1 MKIGAVFPQ
10 IEIGSDPAAVR
21 AWTET
26 AEGLGFDSILTYEHV
41 LGADPSRHVLT
52 GPYTHEDA
60 FHEPFVLFGYM
71 AGITS
76 RIELWLGV
84 LVLPQRQ
91 TALVAKQAATLDIL
105 SGERFTL
112 GVGVGWNQVE
122 YQALGQDFGRRG
134 RRFEEQMILLRR
146 LWEEE
151 LVTYEGEF
159 HHLEATGINH
169 RPRRQIPI
177 WIGGW
182 ADPVMKRIGWWGDGW
197 LASAGSVKTADL
209 PDRTGNTAGLRKRF
223 ELVEA
228 AAREKGRDPSEIG
241 LGMLIG
247 EVGFT
252 GRVPWDPAEY
262 ADRTR
267 EWGKAGVTHA
277 FLGTMGHDFTVDQ
290 HLAAMEDFKTAYRNG
305 G

>member
-1 MKIGAVFPQ
+1 MHIGAVFPQ
-10 IEIGSDPAAVR
+10 IEIGSDRAAVR

-26 AEGLGFDSILTYEHV
+26 AEGLGFDSILVYEHV

-52 GPYTHEDA
+52 GPYTHEDG

-71 AGITS
+71 AGITT

-91 TALVAKQAATLDIL
+91 TALVAKQAATLDLL

-122 YQALGQDFGRRG
+122 FQALGQDFRTRG
-134 RRFEEQMILLRR
+134 RRFEEQVQLLNK
-146 LWEEE
+146 LWAQE
-151 LVTYEGEF
+151 LVDFDGEF
-159 HHLEATGINH
+159 DTVEGAGINH
-169 RPRRQIPI
+169 LPNRRIPL

-182 ADPVMKRIGWWGDGW
+182 ADPVMKRIGWWADGW
-197 LASAGSVKTADL
+197 LASAGSVKTAHL
-209 PDRTGNTAGLRKRF
+209 PDRTGNTEGLRNRF
-223 ELVEA
+223 KLVEE
-228 AAREKGRDPSEIG
+228 AAREKGRDPAEIG
-241 LGMLIG
+241 LGMLVG

-252 GRVPWDPAEY
+252 GRVGWDPAEY
-262 ADRTR
+262 AERTR
-267 EWGKAGVTHA
+267 VWGTAGVSHA
-277 FLGTMGHDFTVDQ
+277 FLGTMGYDFTVDE
-290 HLAAMEDFKTAYRNG
+290 HLSAMEDFMAAYRNG

>member
-1 MKIGAVFPQ
+1 MDIGVVFPQ
-10 IEIGSDPAAVR
+10 VEIGSDPAAVR

-52 GPYTHEDA
+52 GPYTHETT

-71 AGITS
+71 AGITT

-91 TALVAKQAATLDIL
+91 TALVAKQAATLDLL

-122 YQALGQDFGRRG
+122 YQALGQDFGTRG
-134 RRFEEQMILLRR
+134 RRFEEQVMLLRR

-151 LVTYEGEF
+151 LVTFEGEF
-159 HHLEATGINH
+159 DQVVAAGINH
-169 RPRRQIPI
+169 RPNRRIPL

-182 ADPVMKRIGWWGDGW
+182 ADPVLRRIGWLADGW
-197 LASAGSVKTADL
+197 LASAGSPVTAHL
-209 PDRTGNTAGLRKRF
+209 PDRTGNPVGLRNRLKVV
-223 ELVEA
+223 EEA
-228 AAREKGRDPSEIG
+228 ARQKGRDPSEIG
-241 LGMLIG
+241 VGMLVG

-252 GRVPWDPAEY
+252 GLVPWDPAEY
-262 ADRTR
+262 AHRSR
-267 EWGKAGVTHA
+267 EWEKAGVTHA
-277 FLGTMGHDFTVDQ
+277 FLGTVGYDFTVDE
-290 HLAAMEDFKTAYRNG
+290 HLAAMEDFMAAYRNG

>member
-1 MKIGAVFPQ
+1 MHIGAVFPQ
-10 IEIGSDPAAVR
+10 TEIGSDRAAVR

-26 AEGLGFDSILTYEHV
+26 AEGLGFDSVLAYEHV

-52 GPYTHEDA
+52 GPYTHEDG

-76 RIELWLGV
+76 RIEFWLGV

-91 TALVAKQAATLDIL
+91 TALVAKQAATLDLL

-151 LVTYEGEF
+151 LVTFEGEF

-169 RPRRQIPI
+169 RPRRRIPI

-182 ADPVMKRIGWWGDGW
+182 ADPVMKRIGWWADGW
-197 LASAGSVKTADL
+197 LASAGSLKTAHL
-209 PDRTGNTAGLRKRF
+209 PDRTGNTAGLGKRF

-241 LGMLIG
+241 LGMMVG

-262 ADRTR
+262 ADRTK
-267 EWGKAGVTHA
+267 EWGRAGVTHA
-277 FLGTMGHDFTVDQ
+277 FLGTMGYDFTVDQ
-290 HLAAMEDFKTAYRNG
+290 HLAAMEDFMAAYRNG

>member
-52 GPYTHEDA
+52 GPYTHEDG

-91 TALVAKQAATLDIL
+91 TALVAKQAATLDLL

-122 YQALGQDFGRRG
+122 YQALGQDFSRRG

-169 RPRRQIPI
+169 RPRRRIPI

-182 ADPVMKRIGWWGDGW
+182 ADPVMKRIGWWADGW
-197 LASAGSVKTADL
+197 LASAGSFKTADL
-209 PDRTGNTAGLRKRF
+209 PDRTGNTAGLRNQFKM
-223 ELVEA
+223 VEA

-241 LGMLIG
+241 IGMLVG

-262 ADRTR
+262 ANRTR

-290 HLAAMEDFKTAYRNG
+290 HLAAMEDFMAAYKNG

>member
-1 MKIGAVFPQ
+1 MHIGAVFPQ
-10 IEIGSDPAAVR
+10 TEIGSDRAAVR

-26 AEGLGFDSILTYEHV
+26 AEGLGFDSVLAYEHV

-52 GPYTHEDA
+52 GPYTHEDG

-76 RIELWLGV
+76 RIEFWLGV

-91 TALVAKQAATLDIL
+91 TALVAKQAATLDLL

-151 LVTYEGEF
+151 LVTFEGEF

-169 RPRRQIPI
+169 RPRRRIPI

-182 ADPVMKRIGWWGDGW
+182 ADPVMKRIGWWADGW
-197 LASAGSVKTADL
+197 LASAGSLKTAHL
-209 PDRTGNTAGLRKRF
+209 PDRTGNTAGLGKRF

-241 LGMLIG
+241 LGMMVG

-252 GRVPWDPAEY
+252 GRVSWDPAEY
-262 ADRTR
+262 ADRTK
-267 EWGKAGVTHA
+267 EWGRAGVTHA
-277 FLGTMGHDFTVDQ
+277 FLGTMGYDFTVDQ
-290 HLAAMEDFKTAYRNG
+290 HLAAMEDFMTAYRNG

>member
-10 IEIGSDPAAVR
+10 TEIGSDPAAVR

-52 GPYTHEDA
+52 GPYTHEDG

-91 TALVAKQAATLDIL
+91 TALVAKQAATLDLL

-122 YQALGQDFGRRG
+122 YQALGQDFRRRG

-182 ADPVMKRIGWWGDGW
+182 ADPVMKRIGWWADGW
-197 LASAGSVKTADL
+197 LASAGSLKTAHL
-209 PDRTGNTAGLRKRF
+209 PDRTGNTAGLGKRF

-228 AAREKGRDPSEIG
+228 AAREKGRDPSGIG
-241 LGMLIG
+241 LGMMVG

-262 ADRTR
+262 ADRTK
-267 EWGKAGVTHA
+267 EWGRAGVTDA
-277 FLGTMGHDFTVDQ
+277 FLGTMGYDFTVDQ
-290 HLAAMEDFKTAYRNG
+290 HLAAMEDFMTAYRNG

>member
-1 MKIGAVFPQ
+1 MHIGAVFPQ
-10 IEIGSDPAAVR
+10 TEIGSDRAAVR

-26 AEGLGFDSILTYEHV
+26 AEGLGFDSVLAYEHV

-52 GPYTHEDA
+52 GPYTHEDG

-76 RIELWLGV
+76 RIEFWLGV

-91 TALVAKQAATLDIL
+91 TALVAKQAATLDLL

-151 LVTYEGEF
+151 LVTFEGEF

-169 RPRRQIPI
+169 RPRRRIPI

-182 ADPVMKRIGWWGDGW
+182 ADPVMKRIGWWADGW
-197 LASAGSVKTADL
+197 LASAGSLKTAHL
-209 PDRTGNTAGLRKRF
+209 PDRTGNTAGLLKRF

-241 LGMLIG
+241 LGMMVG

-252 GRVPWDPAEY
+252 GRVSWDPAEY
-262 ADRTR
+262 ADRTK
-267 EWGKAGVTHA
+267 EWGRAGVTHA
-277 FLGTMGHDFTVDQ
+277 FLGTMGYDFTVDQ
-290 HLAAMEDFKTAYRNG
+290 HLAAMEDFMTAYRNG